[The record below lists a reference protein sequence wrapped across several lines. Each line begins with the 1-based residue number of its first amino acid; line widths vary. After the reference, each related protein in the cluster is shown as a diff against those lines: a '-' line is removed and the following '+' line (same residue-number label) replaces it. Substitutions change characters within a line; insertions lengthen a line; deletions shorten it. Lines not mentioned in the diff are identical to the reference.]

1 MPLSYMQKIKD
12 TIKNLRDNLKLKRTI
27 ALIWSITKGRVVYVL
42 LLTVLESAVFMG
54 SLYIFK
60 MLIDILALPDRSEK
74 SGLAMMY
81 LAAAGLAT
89 ITFLICKALSAY
101 FTQKQ
106 AALINEYVDDKIH
119 SMAVDLDLSFYES
132 PAYFNTLNRAKS
144 AGPQRPAAILWDL
157 FGIAKNGMML
167 IALGIT
173 LIYISWVLLPLIVVF
188 VIPTLFV
195 RLKFADRLYE
205 WQILK
210 TPLERKSR
218 YLSGLITGEVAAKEI
233 KAFNL
238 GHHFRAMYLNIRIDL
253 LKENFKINKKGSIN
267 ETITNILAATGMYS
281 CIAYI
286 CINALKG
293 NSSIGDIA
301 LFIVVFPQLFS
312 TMQALASGISA
323 LYQNN
328 IFLSYLYELFDIENE
343 MKDPV
348 NPLPIPLSQSN
359 LTLENINFSYPHAD
373 NTALRDVSLKI
384 PAGKIVALVGLN
396 GSGKTTLIKLLGR
409 LYDPTSGTIK
419 LGDTDIKNYK
429 ISDYRKQIS
438 IVFQDFVKYNMTV
451 SENIHYGNIHSDID
465 QELIKDSAKKS
476 GADNF
481 IKEFPDGYNTT
492 MGRIFDNGREV
503 SVGQWQKLAIARALY
518 SKSQF
523 IVFDEATSALDAKS
537 EQEIFDDL
545 REHIG
550 NRGILVISHRVS
562 AVKHADY
569 IYVLSEGEIS
579 QEGTHE
585 ELITASGDYAKLFKS
600 KSSATIKA
608 IENEERD

>member
-1 MPLSYMQKIKD
+1 M
-12 TIKNLRDNLKLKRTI
+12 
-27 ALIWSITKGRVVYVL
+27 
-42 LLTVLESAVFMG
+42 
-54 SLYIFK
+54 
-60 MLIDILALPDRSEK
+60 
-74 SGLAMMY
+74 
-81 LAAAGLAT
+81 
-89 ITFLICKALSAY
+89 
-101 FTQKQ
+101 
-106 AALINEYVDDKIH
+106 
-119 SMAVDLDLSFYES
+119 
-132 PAYFNTLNRAKS
+132 
-144 AGPQRPAAILWDL
+144 
-157 FGIAKNGMML
+157 
-167 IALGIT
+167 
-173 LIYISWVLLPLIVVF
+173 
-188 VIPTLFV
+188 
-195 RLKFADRLYE
+195 
-205 WQILK
+205 
-210 TPLERKSR
+210 
-218 YLSGLITGEVAAKEI
+218 
-233 KAFNL
+233 
-238 GHHFRAMYLNIRIDL
+238 
-253 LKENFKINKKGSIN
+253 
-267 ETITNILAATGMYS
+267 
-281 CIAYI
+281 
-286 CINALKG
+286 
-293 NSSIGDIA
+293 
-301 LFIVVFPQLFS
+301 
-312 TMQALASGISA
+312 
-323 LYQNN
+323 
-328 IFLSYLYELFDIENE
+328 
-343 MKDPV
+343 
-348 NPLPIPLSQSN
+348 
-359 LTLENINFSYPHAD
+359 
-373 NTALRDVSLKI
+373 
-384 PAGKIVALVGLN
+384 
-396 GSGKTTLIKLLGR
+396 IKLLGR

-503 SVGQWQKLAIARALY
+503 SIGQWQKLAIARALY